1 MPIRRRGKGPKGGQF
16 MPGEQCEQVVAEEP
30 LEVADS
36 LSGLSRGDEA
46 FHDPDP
52 ESWATA
58 RETAAKWKRSSPW
71 EYPTKPPPSSHMET
85 TIMPPS
91 GEVVVRP
98 FYLDDRG
105 WLGEEPPYR
114 YGQQHHIV
122 SNTSEPRY
130 SKVPPNAAVIM
141 NTAGQDAPERVLDE
155 YPGCR
160 YVVQEDEDGLG
171 LWHRDGRRFRLTV
184 EEGPSE
190 ITPEMVASACYALE
204 VNGQGILSERPRTV
218 TYGPHSRRWSAQQV
232 PELQTRPSL
241 QDWTDA
247 QEEASRLSHE
257 YSDALKEAVASDD
270 FNYYA
275 RELVA
280 AREAALGATHKEL
293 RLRREY
299 LGGSRT

>member
-1 MPIRRRGKGPKGGQF
+1 
-16 MPGEQCEQVVAEEP
+16 MPGEQCEQIVAEEP

-46 FHDPDP
+46 FRDPDL
-52 ESWATA
+52 ESWAEA
-58 RETAAKWKRSSPW
+58 REMAANWKRSSPW

-105 WLGEEPPYR
+105 WLGEEPPYN
-114 YGQQHHIV
+114 YDQQHHIV

-130 SKVPPNAAVIM
+130 SKVPPNAAIIM
-141 NTAGQDAPERVLDE
+141 NSERQDAPERVLE
-155 YPGCR
+155 EFPGCR

-204 VNGQGILSERPRTV
+204 VNGQGILSEHPRTV
-218 TYGPHSRRWSAQQV
+218 TYGHHSRRWSAQQ
-232 PELQTRPSL
+232 TRPSL
-241 QDWTDA
+241 QEWTDA
-247 QEEASRLSHE
+247 QEEASRLSYE
-257 YSDALKEAVASDD
+257 YSDALDEAVASGD
-270 FNYYA
+270 FNYDA
-275 RELVA
+275 PELAA
-280 AREAALGATHKEL
+280 AREAALDATHKEL

-299 LGGSRT
+299 LGKDARPDTRERTIPDP